1 MKLLLTPIIVF
12 LIHLNCVAQNPINYD
27 SIYNQS
33 LRFYK
38 EKSFEM
44 SMESILI
51 GLNNL
56 PEQDSLRIK
65 FLQLAGEIFYQNNN
79 IEKALKYRR
88 EAFLLNKINKD
99 SVAIMSDHIGLG
111 QIYHRKFNGFPLEE
125 IFSNRAIKLKDSA
138 IYHYKKNINEFKHI
152 KQGIKYQ
159 LKSHL
164 NLSAIFSETNELE
177 KAQFHISQAINGYK
191 NLNMSYELD
200 QALANKGF
208 LKIYQK
214 KYGEA
219 EDIYINLIR
228 SKRDTTQLKFLQS
241 KKIAYG
247 NLSYIYKKTNQFEK
261 AYKYTKLKEEYI
273 QRIYEKEKAAEITAI
288 EARYNEQKARQEEA
302 LKTEKE
308 REKKER
314 FQLWF
319 AIAAL
324 GAILIFLLGTILYR
338 NSKLKA
344 KNLSL
349 ALVRK
354 ELDQQREI
362 QSLQKQHQ
370 NKIINATLDGRE
382 KERKDIAQALHDSVS
397 SLLSSANLHLQVGKR
412 KSPEAQNEIEKS
424 QNIISEASDKIRDL
438 SHQLISAVLLKFGL
452 EYAVDNLCEKYS
464 NEDLLFELETED
476 RIPRFEQAFEIKIHN
491 IIEEFCNNIIKHSKA
506 TNASIRLHM
515 EDNTIH
521 ITVKDNG
528 VGFDTKKLDPKS
540 GIGLSQI
547 KARIES
553 LEGEID
559 IQSIT
564 NKGTEINI
572 KTPVLLA

>member
-1 MKLLLTPIIVF
+1 M
-12 LIHLNCVAQNPINYD
+12 
-27 SIYNQS
+27 
-33 LRFYK
+33 
-38 EKSFEM
+38 
-44 SMESILI
+44 
-51 GLNNL
+51 
-56 PEQDSLRIK
+56 
-65 FLQLAGEIFYQNNN
+65 
-79 IEKALKYRR
+79 
-88 EAFLLNKINKD
+88 
-99 SVAIMSDHIGLG
+99 MSDHIDLG
-111 QIYHRKFNGFPLEE
+111 NNFYDQYLNTYKTDSTTASRLIDST
-125 IFSNRAIKLKDSA
+125 IF
-138 IYHYKKNINEFKHI
+138 YYEKNINEFKNFNKSKSDI
-152 KQGIKYQ
+152 
-159 LKSHL
+159 LASHL
-164 NLSAIFSETNELE
+164 NLSLIYANLDKLNLANYHAS
-177 KAQFHISQAINGYK
+177 KAVNGYK
-191 NLNMSYELD
+191 KLGLESKTDE
-200 QALANKGF
+200 ALLNKG
-208 LKIYQK
+208 LILIYQNK
-214 KYGEA
+214 LDEA
-219 EDIYINLIR
+219 EEIYLNLINT
-228 SKRDTTQLKFLQS
+228 KRDTTQLVFL
-241 KKIAYG
+241 KIQNLAHG
-247 NLSYIYKKTNQFEK
+247 NLSYIYNRKNEFKN
-261 AYKYTKLKEEYI
+261 AYENLKLKEEFTHI
-273 QRIYEKEKAAEITAI
+273 IYNKQKKAEIKAI
-288 EARYNEQKARQEEA
+288 EAKHNEQKARQEEA

-464 NEDLLFELETED
+464 NEDLLFELETDD

-506 TNASIRLHM
+506 SNATIRLHM
-515 EDNTIH
+515 IDNTIH

-528 VGFDTKKLDPKS
+528 VGFDTQKLDPKS

-559 IQSIT
+559 IQSVS